1 MPHMTQTLIKD
12 DIAYEFKEIQR
23 YSWIDAAYELRKKD
37 VLEKILR
44 VNEYQYSCTLSPILQ
59 GKWISMKK
67 YSFSYSS
74 G

>member
-1 MPHMTQTLIKD
+1 MAHMTQTLIKD
-12 DIAYEFKEIQR
+12 DIAYEIKETQR

-44 VNEYQYSCTLSPILQ
+44 VNEYQWRSILSPILQ
-59 GKWISMKK
+59 CKWISMKL

-74 G
+74 A